1 MKPNVAIIISNYN
14 YGPYVIE
21 AIESA
26 INQTYTGPLRVYVL
40 DDGSSDDSWE
50 KISAITESGWGVEE
64 LDTKYYKGPIERRQG
79 VNVASMT
86 PKDNLYAYKINN
98 SGASTARN
106 VAMWEAWE
114 WSDIFGILDADDLYK
129 PNKVEVLVDKLMEY
143 PEVGVAYADYRIH
156 RQMGHHHYTKYEIKS
171 PYSRE
176 LLLQKCIV
184 HSGSLVKKEYLEQII
199 LPLTSEF
206 FDSRLHGPGSQS
218 FIGCTEDY
226 DLWIRLSKVCMITHV
241 AQPLSIVR
249 ETGQNQSLKM
259 TPETFQQN
267 AQILQT
273 R

>member
-26 INQTYTGPLRVYVL
+26 INQTYAGPLRVYVL

-50 KISAITESGWGVEE
+50 KISAITEGGWGVEE

-129 PNKVEVLVDKLMEY
+129 PNKVEILVESIE
-143 PEVGVAYADYRIH
+143 PSN
-156 RQMGHHHYTKYEIKS
+156 EIES
-171 PYSRE
+171 
-176 LLLQKCIV
+176 
-184 HSGSLVKKEYLEQII
+184 
-199 LPLTSEF
+199 
-206 FDSRLHGPGSQS
+206 
-218 FIGCTEDY
+218 
-226 DLWIRLSKVCMITHV
+226 HV
-241 AQPLSIVR
+241 PKNTIK
-249 ETGQNQSLKM
+249 TD
-259 TPETFQQN
+259 QQN
-267 AQILQT
+267 LANNNTVTSSINLKSELIRIGISASIIFLILIGYSLI
-273 R
+273 

>member
-14 YGPYVIE
+14 YSAYVLE
-21 AIESA
+21 AIHSA
-26 INQTYTGPLRVYVL
+26 LNQTYDGNLQVYML
-40 DDGSSDDSWE
+40 DDGSSDDSWA
-50 KISAITESGWGVEE
+50 KISSITWENEGDAEWGAEE
-64 LDTKYYKGPIERRQG
+64 IDTKYYKGVIERRQK
-79 VNVASMT
+79 N
-86 PKDNLYAYKINN
+86 NLYAYRIDN

-106 VAMWEAWE
+106 VAIWEAWQ
-114 WSDIFGILDADDLYK
+114 WADIFGILDADDMYE
-129 PNKVEVLVDKLMEY
+129 PNKVKILVDKLLEH
-143 PEVGVAYADYRIH
+143 PEIGVAYADYRIH
-156 RQMGHHHYTKYEIKS
+156 RQMDHHNYTKYEIKH

-184 HSGSLVKKEYLEQII
+184 HSGSLVKKEYLQQVI
-199 LPLTSEF
+199 LPLNSEI

-226 DLWIRLSKVCMITHV
+226 DLWLRLSKVCMMTHV
-241 AQPLSIVR
+241 PEPLSIVR

-259 TPETFQQN
+259 TTETFQRN